1 MEIKLNISKK
11 EITTMLVDAF
21 NKHPQALLLSST
33 IINNLINTPTGIE
46 HLLKALIGLSVTTK
60 YKIGDTVFVNR
71 KFMPT
76 WRWGSKME
84 SLLFQDSIKC
94 VITNIN
100 LYKVEAIELEYD
112 LWDDGAEF
120 CKRDE
125 FHALESSIVL
135 YDDDIELI

>member
-1 MEIKLNISKK
+1 MEIKLNISEK
-11 EITTMLVDAF
+11 EITSMLMDAF

-60 YKIGDTVFVNR
+60 YKIGDTV
-71 KFMPT
+71 
-76 WRWGSKME
+76 
-84 SLLFQDSIKC
+84 
-94 VITNIN
+94 
-100 LYKVEAIELEYD
+100 IELEYD

-125 FHALESSIVL
+125 FNTLESSIVL